1 MQIKNLGGR
10 VGSFAISTIDF
21 ESWMNEPIVQ
31 APQRSRKSRGI
42 KEIIHKIFADCANVI
57 QDPFWI
63 EKFNAAAIGKF
74 PRGFSYH
81 DGILLYRKGAKCHQ
95 LEVSAN
101 PFEAAYACMEFF
113 RGNGGIF
120 SPMDEKDSLE
130 LQYARSQAV
139 LTQQQLTWADANKK
153 IQECLLS
160 HYVLGM
166 KDLMHLSDVEMEQ
179 LRQTIR
185 LGIAN
190 KFFGKHNIHI
200 DNNRIHSIEGLL
212 WNNES
217 RRFYIN
223 PDLKPNTTRTYTR
236 NKDGPAAVDPS
247 QKDMVPQFGFK
258 WNKYIESLDKKIIRN
273 NRRLRRITVTQPTSQ
288 LIHLQLLSTSDSAT
302 SATDVT
308 STDNTLDDDDDDYYD
323 DDE

>member
-1 MQIKNLGGR
+1 M
-10 VGSFAISTIDF
+10 
-21 ESWMNEPIVQ
+21 
-31 APQRSRKSRGI
+31 
-42 KEIIHKIFADCANVI
+42 VI
-57 QDPFWI
+57 Q
-63 EKFNAAAIGKF
+63 
-74 PRGFSYH
+74 S
-81 DGILLYRKGAKCHQ
+81 
-95 LEVSAN
+95 V
-101 PFEAAYACMEFF
+101 
-113 RGNGGIF
+113 
-120 SPMDEKDSLE
+120 
-130 LQYARSQAV
+130 
-139 LTQQQLTWADANKK
+139 
-153 IQECLLS
+153 
-160 HYVLGM
+160 
-166 KDLMHLSDVEMEQ
+166 
-179 LRQTIR
+179 
-185 LGIAN
+185 
-190 KFFGKHNIHI
+190 
-200 DNNRIHSIEGLL
+200 EGLL

-288 LIHLQLLSTSDSAT
+288 LIHLQLLSTSYSAT